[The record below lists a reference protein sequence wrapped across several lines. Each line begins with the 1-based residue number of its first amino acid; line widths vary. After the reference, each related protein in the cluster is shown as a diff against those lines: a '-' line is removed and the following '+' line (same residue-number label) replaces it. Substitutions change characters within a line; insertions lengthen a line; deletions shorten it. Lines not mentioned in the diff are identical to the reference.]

1 MTARNLEAA
10 SAWLGEQR
18 SAMQTALAD
27 LVDIDSNSYD
37 KAGTDRVA
45 EAMRGWLQADDIE
58 AQHLA
63 DLADG
68 DVLIARL
75 PGLSGSEAPVV
86 LMGHRDTVF
95 PTGTVPQRPWR
106 VEGDRGYGPGV
117 ADMKSGLVLQCFV
130 LMALRRMAPLP
141 FPVLG
146 LFTADEEIGS
156 HRGRLAIEAHAR
168 GARAAFNAEPGRVT
182 GNLVTSRKGGAN
194 FLIEVSGRAAHAG
207 MNHADGAS
215 AIETLARKITAL
227 HALTDYDAGITTNV
241 GLIGGGMSSNTVAP
255 SAEAK
260 LDVRFCTLEQRET
273 LFARIRE
280 IVAGP
285 GVPGVPG
292 TAATVTQTSEFLPLE
307 PKWSEEL
314 LVRYQA
320 SAAQIGFT
328 VEGEFTGGCSDAG
341 FTASLGIPT
350 LCGVGPVG
358 GKAHTDKEYCCLETL
373 VPRTQALL
381 RTIVGLAD

>member
-18 SAMQTALAD
+18 SAMQTALGD

-37 KAGTDRVA
+37 KPGTDRVA

-63 DLADG
+63 DPADG

-285 GVPGVPG
+285 GVPG

-314 LVRYQA
+314 LVRYQV

-373 VPRTQALL
+373 VPRAQALL

>member
-18 SAMQTALAD
+18 SAMQTALGD

-37 KAGTDRVA
+37 KPGTDRVA

-63 DLADG
+63 DPADG

-95 PTGTVPQRPWR
+95 PTGTLPKRPWR

-285 GVPGVPG
+285 GVPG

-314 LVRYQA
+314 LVRYQV